1 MPILEGGAAI
11 GAGVGAAAL
20 SSLINAGADIAGSIV
35 KNRQS
40 FKLTKKLMDKQQ
52 SINLANWNL
61 QNAYNLPSAQM
72 QRLKAAG
79 LNPNL
84 VYQNGGSFAGAGE
97 ISSPSVNQFD
107 YQDPI
112 SNAASDAMSGFIGM
126 ANYDSIRAATENT
139 RAAKELAEVSKALGE
154 KDLNWRDRMLYQQY
168 VGIQMK
174 NLVDFST
181 AQNLEAKTGIA
192 RRDVDTYYLR
202 LNNTLQN
209 DEVQRMVGRAGIR
222 EIESHIAQI
231 NKLIQKT
238 DSDIKLQQ
246 LAYARA
252 AIAKSVEE
260 LVAEWKKGYSYVEK
274 TDENGNVISSYHK
287 RNLDRILENEMEK
300 IEAEIIGQK
309 VSNVSNPVKDIAL
322 GIAGTAAMLS
332 GSKWFQKKKLIGFKK

>member
-1 MPILEGGAAI
+1 MPLTEAGAAI
-11 GAGVGAAAL
+11 IGAG
-20 SSLINAGADIAGSIV
+20 INAGAQIAGSVV
-35 KNRQS
+35 KNKRSYNFTRRLQN
-40 FKLTKKLMDKQQ
+40 KQQ
-52 SINLANWNL
+52 EINLANWNL
-61 QNAYNLPSAQM
+61 QNKYNSPSAQM

-84 VYQNGGSFAGAGE
+84 IYANGGSFAGAGE

-112 SNAASDAMSGFIGM
+112 SNAASGAMSGYLGM

-139 RAAKELAEVSKALGE
+139 RAATDLTKVSKALGE

-168 VGIQMK
+168 VGIQMQNMVNYATTE
-174 NLVDFST
+174 NLR
-181 AQNLEAKTGIA
+181 AKTGIERA
-192 RRDVDTYYLR
+192 NLDTYYLR

-209 DEVQRMVGRAGIR
+209 DEVQRMVGRAEIR
-222 EIESHIAQI
+222 EIESHIKQI
-231 NKLIQKT
+231 NKLIEKT

-246 LAYARA
+246 LEYARA

-260 LVAEWKKGYSYVEK
+260 FVAEWKKGYSYVEK
-274 TDENGNVISSYHK
+274 TDENGNVVKSYHQ
-287 RNLDRILENEMEK
+287 RNIDRILENEMEK

-322 GIAGTAAMLS
+322 GVAGTAAMLS
-332 GSKWFQKKKLIGFKK
+332 GSKWFQKKKSIGFKR